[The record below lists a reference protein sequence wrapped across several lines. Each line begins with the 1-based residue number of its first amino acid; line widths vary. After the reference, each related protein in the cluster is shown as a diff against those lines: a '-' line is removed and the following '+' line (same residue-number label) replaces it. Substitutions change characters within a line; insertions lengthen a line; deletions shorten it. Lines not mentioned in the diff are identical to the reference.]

1 MQRLIVR
8 LQTFMRH
15 QTHTGSGKQI
25 PLALNLIANPE
36 ITSVL
41 HTAYTRLELSRR
53 LTFEQVM
60 ADRIYAIGV
69 RNLADAIVRR
79 TARGNSRTC
88 IPGSSEIGKPGDPT
102 SGFRPE
108 ISYAGA
114 EKGDR

>member
-1 MQRLIVR
+1 MRRLIVR
-8 LQTFMRH
+8 LQAGMRH

-36 ITSVL
+36 VASVL
-41 HTAYTRLELSRR
+41 HTAYARLELSRR

-79 TARGNSRTC
+79 TG
-88 IPGSSEIGKPGDPT
+88 PGDPRKYTPGTRAIGKPRDPA
-102 SGFRPE
+102 SGFRAE
-108 ISYAGA
+108 IDHSGA
-114 EKGDR
+114 EEGDR